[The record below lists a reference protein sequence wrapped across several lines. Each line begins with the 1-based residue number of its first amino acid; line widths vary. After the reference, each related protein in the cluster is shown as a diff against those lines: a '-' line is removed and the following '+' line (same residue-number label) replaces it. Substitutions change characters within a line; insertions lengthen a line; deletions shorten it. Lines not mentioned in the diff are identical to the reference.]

1 VNTDQVNELYVDLQK
16 EILDCITEDEK
27 ELKSEMAVEEADK
40 RKKLFWSSKSDSLRG
55 AYSKFEDGIYAGTHV
70 SEVLISGGF
79 GRVNCGKTEVKVR
92 LN

>member
-40 RKKLFWSSKSDSLRG
+40 RKNLFWSSKSDSLRG
-55 AYSKFEDGIYAGTHV
+55 AYSKFEDGIC
-70 SEVLISGGF
+70 EVDLSRGCSYEVQWWRGST
-79 GRVNCGKTEVKVR
+79 NKT
-92 LN
+92 LS